1 MTTGANGFCAGFFL
15 LEFFGHCFYLTFGSY
30 YFPSVHPLHP
40 PSSFHFHFLHTA
52 HMKGTLLATL
62 LLTVAAGSALAQ
74 QQPQFTHYGL
84 NGMSLNP
91 AYAGIKGQGEVNL
104 IGRYQYLNY
113 SGTFDGGGS
122 PRTGL
127 ITVSLPVL
135 VLGGGVGLAVYY
147 DQVGQSKM
155 TNAAL
160 SYSQHVKLG
169 AGKLGFGIQGIYT
182 YLSKGTYNA
191 IDPEDINVPKDA
203 SDSKLDAGAGI
214 WYEAPKF
221 YAGISMNNLLRSEY
235 SFKSAG
241 TAGVPSK
248 YLAENH
254 AYFTA
259 GYNIDASSS
268 VVVTPMVLVKAVL
281 PGNFS
286 SKSKFDN
293 TKNYSFEGGLRA
305 TIDDKYWIGANY
317 RHEESVSGLLGG
329 SFGKDNAIR
338 LGYAFDF
345 IAFNQAAR
353 AFSSQEIM
361 LSYRLPKPGM
371 VTRPAI
377 RTPRYSF

>member
-1 MTTGANGFCAGFFL
+1 
-15 LEFFGHCFYLTFGSY
+15 
-30 YFPSVHPLHP
+30 
-40 PSSFHFHFLHTA
+40 
-52 HMKGTLLATL
+52 MKRTILVTL
-62 LLTVAAGSALAQ
+62 LLSAAAVTASAQ
-74 QQPQFTHYGL
+74 QQPQFTHYGF
-84 NGMSLNP
+84 NGLYLNP

-127 ITVSLPVL
+127 FSVSLPIL
-135 VLGGGVGLAVYY
+135 ALSGGVGLAVYY
-147 DQVGQSKM
+147 DQFGQSKM

-169 AGKLGFGIQGIYT
+169 SGKLGFGIQGTYT
-182 YLSKGTYNA
+182 YLGKGTYTA
-191 IDPEDINVPKDA
+191 IDPDDINVPRDA

-221 YAGISMNNLLRSEY
+221 YAGLSLNNLARAEY

-241 TAGVPSK
+241 TSGTASR

-259 GYNIDASSS
+259 GYNIDATES

-286 SKSKFDN
+286 SKGKIDN
-293 TKNYSFEGGLRA
+293 SKNYSYEGGVRA
-305 TIDDKYWIGANY
+305 SLDDKYWIGANY
-317 RHEESVSGLLGG
+317 RHEESFSAIIGG
-329 SFGKDNAIR
+329 SFAKDNAIR
-338 LGYAFDF
+338 LSGAFDF

-353 AFSSQEIM
+353 AFSSYEIM
-361 LSYRLPKPGM
+361 LSYRLPKPGLI
-371 VTRPAI
+371 VKPAI

>member
-1 MTTGANGFCAGFFL
+1 
-15 LEFFGHCFYLTFGSY
+15 
-30 YFPSVHPLHP
+30 
-40 PSSFHFHFLHTA
+40 
-52 HMKGTLLATL
+52 MKGTLLATL
-62 LLTVAAGSALAQ
+62 LLTAAAGTALAQ

-84 NGMSLNP
+84 NGMYLNP
-91 AYAGIKGQGEVNL
+91 AYAGIKGQGEVSL

-127 ITVSLPVL
+127 ITASLPIL
-135 VLGGGVGLAVYY
+135 PISGGVGLAVYY
-147 DQVGQSKM
+147 DQFGQSKM

-169 AGKLGFGIQGIYT
+169 SGKLGIGIQGIYT
-182 YLSKGTYNA
+182 YLGKGTYTA
-191 IDPEDINVPKDA
+191 IDPDDINVPKDA
-203 SDSKLDAGAGI
+203 SDSKFDAGAGI

-221 YAGISMNNLLRSEY
+221 YAGLSVNNLLRSEY
-235 SFKSAG
+235 TFKSG
-241 TAGVPSK
+241 GNNGLPSK

-281 PGNFS
+281 PGKFS
-286 SKSKFDN
+286 SSSKFDN
-293 TKNYSFEGGLRA
+293 SKNYSFEGGVRA
-305 TIDDKYWIGANY
+305 TLDDKYWIGANY
-317 RHEESVSGLLGG
+317 RHEESVSGLLGL
-329 SFGKDNAIR
+329 SFAKENALR

-353 AFSSQEIM
+353 AFSSHEIM
-361 LSYRLPKPGM
+361 LSYRLPKPGIA
-371 VTRPAI
+371 TRPII

>member
-1 MTTGANGFCAGFFL
+1 
-15 LEFFGHCFYLTFGSY
+15 
-30 YFPSVHPLHP
+30 
-40 PSSFHFHFLHTA
+40 
-52 HMKGTLLATL
+52 MKGMLLASL
-62 LLTVAAGSALAQ
+62 MLMAATGSALAQ

-91 AYAGIKGQGEVNL
+91 AYAGIKGQGEITL

-113 SGTFDGGGS
+113 NGTLDGGGS

-135 VLGGGVGLAVYY
+135 MLNGGVGLAVYY

-160 SYSQHVKLG
+160 SYSQHIKLG
-169 AGKLGFGIQGIYT
+169 SGKLGFGIQGIYT
-182 YLSKGTYNA
+182 YLSKGTYRA
-191 IDPEDINVPKDA
+191 IDLDDISVPQDA
-203 SDSKLDAGAGI
+203 SDSKFDAGAGI
-214 WYEAPKF
+214 WYESPKF
-221 YAGISMNNLLRSEY
+221 YSGISLNNLARSEY
-235 SFKSAG
+235 SFKSGG
-241 TAGVPSK
+241 TQGTPSK

-259 GYNIDASSS
+259 GYNIDASYS

-305 TIDDKYWIGANY
+305 TMDDKYWIGANY
-317 RHEESVSGLLGG
+317 RHEESVSGLIGG
-329 SFGKDNAIR
+329 SFGKDNAVR
-338 LGYAFDF
+338 LGLAFDF
-345 IAFNQAAR
+345 IAFNQDAR
-353 AFSSQEIM
+353 AFGSYEIM
-361 LSYRLPKPGM
+361 LSYRLPKPGLL
-371 VTRPAI
+371 VHPAI

>member
-1 MTTGANGFCAGFFL
+1 
-15 LEFFGHCFYLTFGSY
+15 
-30 YFPSVHPLHP
+30 
-40 PSSFHFHFLHTA
+40 
-52 HMKGTLLATL
+52 MKGKLLVTL
-62 LLTVAAGSALAQ
+62 LLTAAAGSALAQ

-113 SGTFDGGGS
+113 NGTLDGGGS

-127 ITVSLPVL
+127 ITISLPVL
-135 VLGGGVGLAVYY
+135 ALNGGVGLAVYY

-160 SYSQHVKLG
+160 SYSQHFKLG
-169 AGKLGFGIQGIYT
+169 SGKLGFGIQGIYT
-182 YLSKGTYNA
+182 YLSKGTYRA
-191 IDPEDINVPKDA
+191 IDQDDINVPQDA
-203 SDSKLDAGAGI
+203 SDSKFDAGAGV
-214 WYEAPKF
+214 WYESPKF
-221 YAGISMNNLLRSEY
+221 YSGISLNNLARSEY
-235 SFKSAG
+235 SFKSGG
-241 TAGVPSK
+241 TQGTPSK

-286 SKSKFDN
+286 SRSKFDN
-293 TKNYSFEGGLRA
+293 AKNYSFEGGLRA
-305 TIDDKYWIGANY
+305 TMDDKYWIGANY

-329 SFGKDNAIR
+329 SFGKDNAVR
-338 LGYAFDF
+338 LGLAFDF
-345 IAFNQAAR
+345 IAFNQDAR
-353 AFSSQEIM
+353 AFGSYEIM
-361 LSYRLPKPGM
+361 LSYRLPKTGLVP
-371 VTRPAI
+371 RPAI

>member
-1 MTTGANGFCAGFFL
+1 
-15 LEFFGHCFYLTFGSY
+15 
-30 YFPSVHPLHP
+30 
-40 PSSFHFHFLHTA
+40 
-52 HMKGTLLATL
+52 MKGTIFVLL
-62 LLTVAAGSALAQ
+62 LLTAATGSALAQ

-113 SGTFDGGGS
+113 NGTLDGGGS

-127 ITVSLPVL
+127 ITVSLPVPAL
-135 VLGGGVGLAVYY
+135 SGGVGLAVYY

-160 SYSQHVKLG
+160 SYSQHIKLG
-169 AGKLGFGIQGIYT
+169 SGKLGFGIQGIYT
-182 YLSKGTYNA
+182 YLSKGTYRA
-191 IDPEDINVPKDA
+191 IDAGDINVPQDA
-203 SDSKLDAGAGI
+203 SDSKFDAGAGV
-214 WYEAPKF
+214 WYESPKF
-221 YAGISMNNLLRSEY
+221 YSGISLNNLARSEY
-235 SFKSAG
+235 SFKSGG
-241 TAGVPSK
+241 TQGTPSK

-293 TKNYSFEGGLRA
+293 AKNYSLEGGVRA
-305 TIDDKYWIGANY
+305 TMDDKYWIGANY
-317 RHEESVSGLLGG
+317 RHEESVSGLVGG
-329 SFGKDNAIR
+329 SFGKDNAVR
-338 LGYAFDF
+338 LCLAFYF
-345 IAFNQAAR
+345 IAFNQDAR
-353 AFSSQEIM
+353 AFGSYEIM
-361 LSYRLPKPGM
+361 LSYRLPKPGLI
-371 VTRPAI
+371 TRPAI

>member
-1 MTTGANGFCAGFFL
+1 
-15 LEFFGHCFYLTFGSY
+15 
-30 YFPSVHPLHP
+30 
-40 PSSFHFHFLHTA
+40 
-52 HMKGTLLATL
+52 MKGMLLASL
-62 LLTVAAGSALAQ
+62 MLMAAVGSVLAQ

-91 AYAGIKGQGEVNL
+91 AYAGIKGQGEVTL

-113 SGTFDGGGS
+113 NGTLDGGGS

-135 VLGGGVGLAVYY
+135 VLNGGVGLAVYY

-160 SYSQHVKLG
+160 SYSQHIKLG
-169 AGKLGFGIQGIYT
+169 SGKLGFGIQGIYT
-182 YLSKGTYNA
+182 YLSKGTYRA
-191 IDPEDINVPKDA
+191 IDQDDISVPQDA
-203 SDSKLDAGAGI
+203 SDSKFDAGAGV
-214 WYEAPKF
+214 WYESPKF
-221 YAGISMNNLLRSEY
+221 YSGISLNNLARSEY
-235 SFKSAG
+235 SFKSGG
-241 TAGVPSK
+241 TQGTPSK

-268 VVVTPMVLVKAVL
+268 VVLTPMVLVKAVL

-305 TIDDKYWIGANY
+305 TMDDKYWIGANY
-317 RHEESVSGLLGG
+317 RHEESVSGLIGG
-329 SFGKDNAIR
+329 SFGKDNAVR
-338 LGYAFDF
+338 LGLAFDF
-345 IAFNQAAR
+345 IAFNQDAR
-353 AFSSQEIM
+353 AFGSYEIM
-361 LSYRLPKPGM
+361 LSYRLPKPGLL
-371 VTRPAI
+371 VRPAI

>member
-1 MTTGANGFCAGFFL
+1 MRWFFYASFLDNVFALHLEAILLFAPTPPPTSTTPHL
-15 LEFFGHCFYLTFGSY
+15 
-30 YFPSVHPLHP
+30 
-40 PSSFHFHFLHTA
+40 
-52 HMKGTLLATL
+52 MKGTLLATL
-62 LLTVAAGSALAQ
+62 LLTAAAGSALAQ

-84 NGMSLNP
+84 NGMALNP
-91 AYAGIKGQGEVNL
+91 AYAGIKGQGEVNV

-127 ITVSLPVL
+127 ISVSLPIL
-135 VLGGGVGLAVYY
+135 AISGGVGLAVYY
-147 DQVGQSKM
+147 DQFGQSKM

-169 AGKLGFGIQGIYT
+169 SGKLGLGIQGIYT
-182 YLSKGTYNA
+182 YLGKGTYTA
-191 IDPEDINVPKDA
+191 IDPDDINVPKDA
-203 SDSKLDAGAGI
+203 SDNKFDAGAGI

-221 YAGISMNNLLRSEY
+221 YVGASLNNLARSEY
-235 SFKSAG
+235 SFKSGGSKG
-241 TAGVPSK
+241 TPSK

-293 TKNYSFEGGLRA
+293 SKNYSLEGGVRA
-305 TIDDKYWIGANY
+305 TLDDKYWVGANY
-317 RHEESVSGLLGG
+317 RHEESISGLLGL
-329 SFGKDNAIR
+329 SFAKENAIR

-353 AFSSQEIM
+353 AFSSHEIM
-361 LSYRLPKPGM
+361 LSYRLPKPGLI
-371 VTRPAI
+371 TRPAI

>member
-1 MTTGANGFCAGFFL
+1 
-15 LEFFGHCFYLTFGSY
+15 
-30 YFPSVHPLHP
+30 
-40 PSSFHFHFLHTA
+40 
-52 HMKGTLLATL
+52 MKGTSLAPLLLLAAT
-62 LLTVAAGSALAQ
+62 GSALAQ

-113 SGTFDGGGS
+113 NGTLDGGGS

-135 VLGGGVGLAVYY
+135 ALGGGVGLAVYY

-169 AGKLGFGIQGIYT
+169 SGKLGFGIQGIYT
-182 YLSKGTYNA
+182 YLSKGTYRA
-191 IDPEDINVPKDA
+191 IDQNDINVPQDA
-203 SDSKLDAGAGI
+203 SDSKFDAGAGV
-214 WYEAPKF
+214 WYESPKF
-221 YAGISMNNLLRSEY
+221 YSGISVNNLARSEY
-235 SFKSAG
+235 SFKSGG
-241 TAGVPSK
+241 TQGTPSK

-259 GYNIDASSS
+259 GYNINASSS

-293 TKNYSFEGGLRA
+293 AKNYSLEGGIRA
-305 TIDDKYWIGANY
+305 TMDDKYWIGANY
-317 RHEESVSGLLGG
+317 RHEESVSGLIGG
-329 SFGKDNAIR
+329 SFGKDNAMR
-338 LGYAFDF
+338 LGLAFDF
-345 IAFNQAAR
+345 IAFNQDALGA
-353 AFSSQEIM
+353 
-361 LSYRLPKPGM
+361 
-371 VTRPAI
+371 
-377 RTPRYSF
+377 TPWSR